1 MQEPSVFEYIKSL
14 FDPEIT
20 INIHN
25 YLNIGSGE
33 KVQSIEQIEK
43 TPTHRKGSGKILLG
57 TGLALLAQAFL
68 EPSRL
73 HVVLALILYLLSA
86 LFLWAGLTQQPILK
100 IQKKAPVENNFQF
113 EKKDLFLIL
122 SILFQIASFFLFS
135 GNQFSLLNITAWV
148 MGMIFL
154 VIAVWKPKVYLK
166 RKQQP
171 KNDLVFLVLIVIA
184 SIIILFFRI
193 FQINE
198 IPSEMFSDHA
208 EKLLDVMDVLRG
220 NFPVFFIRNTGREAI
235 QFYFS
240 AMIIKILGTEL
251 NFLSLKIGTVIFGL
265 FTLPFIFLIGK
276 DQSNKWGGL
285 IAFLLA
291 GIGYWPNVISR
302 VGLRYSLFP
311 LFTAPVLYFLLRGI
325 KERDSNLL
333 LLSGLLLGLGLHGYS
348 SFRILPVL
356 VVIIFFL
363 YLMNRESSNYRVQAI
378 IGLVIVGSSAFSV
391 FLPLFRYWFD
401 NPGSFGYRALSRIT
415 QVERSFKEPV
425 FTLFIKNFWNSI
437 IMPFYKNGQIW
448 VHSVPNR
455 PALDFVS
462 ACFFFVGVIYLICKI
477 KEERSWEA
485 GSLLVSIPVLMM
497 PSILSLAYPGE
508 NPSLN
513 RSAGALVPIFVII
526 GIGFII
532 FINAII
538 KYFPKRI
545 SHTIAGIVGL
555 IIVSISMVN
564 NFHIVFNE
572 YKEQFDK
579 NAWNTSE
586 IGSVIKKFVQS
597 GNNPDFAYV
606 IPYPHWVDTRLVGFN
621 AGYPG
626 KDYALWRDE
635 ISTTTKIPGD
645 KLYIFKPEDNE
656 TLTELDRCCPDSE
669 ASIFYSRIP
678 TKEFFIYTVKGID

>member
-1 MQEPSVFEYIKSL
+1 MREPSILDYLKSL
-14 FDPEIT
+14 FDSETT
-20 INIHN
+20 IDIHN
-25 YLNIGSGE
+25 YLNIRSGE
-33 KVQSIEQIEK
+33 KVQ
-43 TPTHRKGSGKILLG
+43 PTERSENNLTHGKGSGKIILG

-68 EPSRL
+68 EPSKLR
-73 HVVLALILYLLSA
+73 VELALILYLLSA
-86 LFLWAGLTQQPILK
+86 AFLWAGLVQQSILK
-100 IQKKAPVENNFQF
+100 KQKKAPVEKGFQF
-113 EKKDLFLIL
+113 EKKDLFCIL

-135 GNQFSLLNITAWV
+135 GNQFNWLNSSVWV
-148 MGMIFL
+148 TSIIFL
-154 VIAVWKPKVYLK
+154 VIAIWNPKVYSK
-166 RKQQP
+166 EKPQ
-171 KNDLVFLVLIVIA
+171 KKDLVFLTLIILA

-235 QFYFS
+235 QFYFT
-240 AMIIKILGTEL
+240 AMIIRILGTDI

-265 FTLPFIFLIGK
+265 LTLPFIFLIGK
-276 DQSNKWGGL
+276 DQSNKWGGF

-302 VGLRYSLFP
+302 VGLRYSLSP
-311 LFTAPVLYFLLRGI
+311 LFTAPVLYFLIRGLREKDI
-325 KERDSNLL
+325 NILL
-333 LLSGLLLGLGLHGYS
+333 ISGLLLGFGLHGYS

-363 YLMNRESSNYRVQAI
+363 YLISRESSNSRIQAI
-378 IGLVIVGSSAFSV
+378 IGFVIVGLGAFSI

-401 NPGSFGYRALSRIT
+401 YPGSFSYRTLSRIT
-415 QVERSFKEPV
+415 QIERSFDESV
-425 FTLFIKNFWNSI
+425 FTLFIRNFWDSI

-462 ACFFFVGVIYLICKI
+462 AGLFFVGVIYMIRKI

-485 GSLLVSIPVLMM
+485 GSLLISIPILMM

-513 RSAGALVPIFVII
+513 RSAGVLVPIFVII
-526 GIGFII
+526 GIGYFI
-532 FINAII
+532 FNKAII
-538 KYFPKRI
+538 DYFPKRI
-545 SHTIAGIVGL
+545 SRIIAGTMGL
-555 IIVSISMVN
+555 IIVSISMAN

-579 NAWNTSE
+579 NAWNSSE
-586 IGSVIKKFVQS
+586 IGGVINNFVQS
-597 GNNPDFAYV
+597 GNDPDLAYV

-626 KDYALWRDE
+626 KDYALWGEE
-635 ISTTTKIPGD
+635 ISNTGKISGD

-656 TLTELDRCCPDSE
+656 TLTELGRYFPDGE
-669 ASIFYSRIP
+669 ASIFYSRI
-678 TKEFFIYTVKGID
+678 TGKEFIIYTVKGLD